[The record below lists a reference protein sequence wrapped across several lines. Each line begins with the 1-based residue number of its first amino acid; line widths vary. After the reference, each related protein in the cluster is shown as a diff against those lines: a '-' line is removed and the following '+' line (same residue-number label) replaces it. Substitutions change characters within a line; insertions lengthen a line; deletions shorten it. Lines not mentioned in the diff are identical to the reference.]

1 MSNNDNNNEE
11 KYDCPARLLG
21 FLYYNSYHYYPE
33 AKACREFLVGMFKEM
48 NTVLKGLD
56 DRLYNLAR
64 RDWETTIQ
72 DALAIFHDVRYLL
85 EKIEDYQSQVFD
97 WDMYLDDMERHW
109 TKWNAKMEERR
120 ASKEANQPANADEGS
135 AK

>member
-1 MSNNDNNNEE
+1 M
-11 KYDCPARLLG
+11 
-21 FLYYNSYHYYPE
+21 
-33 AKACREFLVGMFKEM
+33 
-48 NTVLKGLD
+48 LKGLD

-120 ASKEANQPANADEGS
+120 ASKEANQPANAEEG
-135 AK
+135 AKQ

>member
-33 AKACREFLVGMFKEM
+33 AKACREFLVGMFKDLN
-48 NTVLKGLD
+48 NTLQSIDNK
-56 DRLYNLAR
+56 LYRIAC
-64 RDWETTIQ
+64 RDWDTIIQ
-72 DALAIFHDVRYLL
+72 DSLAIFHDVRFLL
-85 EKIEDYQSQVFD
+85 EKFRDFETQVYDNDF
-97 WDMYLDDMERHW
+97 YLEDMERHW

-120 ASKEANQPANADEGS
+120 AAKEAKQPANAEEG
-135 AK
+135 AKQ